1 MRVITISQD
10 FIFSQACTD
19 AMLFEIATHKD
30 FGGMTQAAANKLAEQ
45 QLNKASGGKGGKSN
59 GVGDL
64 PLAKLRTVLVNKLQN
79 NPDIA
84 QVFKEGNLQ
93 FEMQH
98 LQEETMASAG
108 ANKQRGT
115 RAPSR
120 KLQGEYVVVRKDGLK
135 CTAETD
141 PGKWDIWQH
150 VWECNNFE
158 QYFAKAPKK
167 SVTRTGR
174 VITASSEMLWAVKC
188 GWVKPTN
195 TEQQ

>member
-10 FIFSQACTD
+10 FIFSQACTE

-30 FGGMTQAAANKLAEQ
+30 FGGLSQVAADKLAKQ
-45 QLNKASGGKGGKSN
+45 HLSKPSGGKGGKSN

-108 ANKQRGT
+108 ANKQRAT
-115 RAPSR
+115 RQPSS
-120 KLQGEYVVVRKDGLK
+120 KLTGDYVVAKKGLK

-141 PGKWDIWQH
+141 PGKWAIWQH

-167 SVTRTGR
+167 GVTRTGR
-174 VITASSEMLWAVKC
+174 VITASSEMLWAVKS
-188 GWVKPTN
+188 GWVVPKDN
-195 TEQQ
+195 SAQ